1 MMNTWHA
8 DADLLDRY
16 TSGEIDDAQAY
27 SIEAHLLACGHCR
40 SALAG
45 HAHADML
52 VRAWAGVVDTL
63 DAPRTGVVER
73 GLLSLGVR
81 DHVARLLAATPS
93 LSLSW
98 FAAEAIALGF
108 AVIAANAAATN
119 GRGDLGLLLF
129 LVVAAL
135 LPVGGVAAAYGPGV
149 DPTYEVAQSSPM
161 RSYRLLLIR
170 STAVLVSTVALAA
183 VAALA
188 LPALDWHAAAWLL
201 PSLGLT
207 LATLALST
215 WVRPLVAAGIV
226 AVAWVFVAIAATYD
240 RADRLV
246 VFHGGGQIALLVLA
260 AVSVV
265 ALARR
270 RETFEQGAV

>member
-8 DADLLDRY
+8 DAELLDRY
-16 TSGEIDDAQAY
+16 TSGAIDDAQAY
-27 SIEAHLLACGHCR
+27 SIEAHLLSCDNCR

-45 HAHADML
+45 RADAAML
-52 VRAWAGVVDTL
+52 RRAWVGVVDAL
-63 DAPRTGVVER
+63 DTPRPGVVER
-73 GLLSLGVR
+73 GLLSHGVH

-108 AVIAANAAATN
+108 AVVAASAGTTD
-119 GRGDLGLLLF
+119 GRSDLGLLLF

-149 DPTYEVAQSSPM
+149 DPTYEVALSSPM

-170 STAVLVSTVALAA
+170 STAVLASSVVLSA

-188 LPALDWHAAAWLL
+188 LPAFDWRAVAWVL
-201 PSLGLT
+201 PSLALT

-215 WVRPLVAAGIV
+215 WVRPLVAAGGV
-226 AVAWVFVAIAATYD
+226 VLGWVFVSILSAYD
-240 RADRLV
+240 HADRLV
-246 VFHGGGQIALLVLA
+246 IFHASGQIACLVLV
-260 AVSVV
+260 AVSVL
-265 ALARR
+265 ALASR
-270 RETFEQGAV
+270 REALEQGVM

>member
-8 DADLLDRY
+8 DGELLDRY
-16 TSGEIDDAQAY
+16 ASGAIDEAQAY
-27 SIEAHLLACGHCR
+27 SIEAHLLTCGACR
-40 SALAG
+40 SELAG
-45 HAHADML
+45 RVHADTL
-52 VRAWAGVVDTL
+52 DRAWAGVVDTL
-63 DAPRTGVVER
+63 DAPRPGVVER
-73 GLLSLGVR
+73 GLLFIGVR
-81 DHVARLLAATPS
+81 DHAARLLAATPS

-108 AVIAANAAATN
+108 GVIAANAAATN

-170 STAVLVSTVALAA
+170 STAVLGSSIALAA
-183 VAALA
+183 AAALA
-188 LPALDWHAAAWLL
+188 LPALDWHSAAWLL

-207 LATLALST
+207 MATLALST
-215 WVRPLVAAGIV
+215 WVRPLVASGIV
-226 AVAWVFVAIAATYD
+226 ALAWVFVSILAASD
-240 RADRLV
+240 GADRLV
-246 VFHGGGQIALLVLA
+246 VFRGGGQIAFLVLV
-260 AVSVV
+260 AVSAF
-265 ALARR
+265 ALAHR
-270 RETFEQGAV
+270 REAFEQGAV

>member
-1 MMNTWHA
+1 MTTTWHA
-8 DADLLDRY
+8 DADLLAEYADG
-16 TSGEIDDAQAY
+16 SIDDARAY
-27 SIEAHLLACGHCR
+27 SLEAHLLTCGTCR
-40 SALAG
+40 SS
-45 HAHADML
+45 L
-52 VRAWAGVVDTL
+52 VARAESNSLDEAWAGIVDAL
-63 DAPRTGVVER
+63 DDPRRGIVER
-73 GLLSLGVR
+73 GLVSLGVR

-108 AVIAANAAATN
+108 AVVAANAANAD

-135 LPVGGVAAAYGPGV
+135 LPVGGVAAAFGPRV
-149 DPTYEVAQSSPM
+149 DPTYEIGLSSPFQSS
-161 RSYRLLLIR
+161 RLLLIR
-170 STAVLVSTVALAA
+170 STAVLASTFALAS

-201 PSLGLT
+201 PSLAST

-215 WVRPLVAAGIV
+215 WVRPLVAAGSV
-226 AVAWVFVAIAATYD
+226 ALAWVFVLIVSAFD
-240 RADRLV
+240 RADRLF
-246 VFHGGGQIALLVLA
+246 VFHRGGQIVFLFLVALSVL
-260 AVSVV
+260 